1 MTRPLAPAEI
11 EANGLRTF
19 QIITDTRVLRHYY
32 RVLPDGRLQIGTR
45 SAITGSDATAPRHL
59 DLVRAAWPG
68 SFPVCGM
75 WTSITTG
82 GAGWT

>member
-32 RVLPDGRLQIGTR
+32 RVLPDSRLQIGTR
-45 SAITGSDATAPRHL
+45 SAITGSDATA
-59 DLVRAAWPG
+59 
-68 SFPVCGM
+68 
-75 WTSITTG
+75 
-82 GAGWT
+82 